1 MEQEIFVV
9 YAHIVDANGTFNI
22 LNGYPKSFKSASYD
36 NDIEKAQ
43 KRAIGEW
50 HEAMGAFA
58 KRDDRQV
65 QTAFVVQVSKG
76 IVIANSTYGELPELP
91 NPESA
96 TE

>member
-1 MEQEIFVV
+1 MDQEIFAV
-9 YAHIVDANGTFNI
+9 YAHIVDANGTFN
-22 LNGYPKSFKSASYD
+22 LLSGYPKSFKSTSYD
-36 NDIEKAQ
+36 NDIEKTK

-65 QTAFVVQVSKG
+65 QTAFVMQVSNG

-91 NPESA
+91 NTESA